1 MSVCR
6 SCAAPIV
13 WVEIEASGR
22 RMPLDP
28 ALDVSD
34 MAAWPV
40 DTAGLVAVRAGFGHV
55 LANGSAVDTSTF
67 SYHRS
72 HFVTCPNAAEHRR

>member
-1 MSVCR
+1 MAECR
-6 SCAAPIV
+6 SCLASIV

-28 ALDVSD
+28 AIDVED
-34 MAAWPV
+34 LAAWPV
-40 DTAGLVAVRAGFGHV
+40 DTAGLVAVRDGYGYV
-55 LANGSAVDTSTF
+55 LARDSGIDMSGF

-72 HFVTCPNAAEHRR
+72 HFTTCPNAEEHRR